1 MPSRDGAP
9 AAKPAGSPRALFN
22 HCSPFMEVRAPLIF
36 RPVYQPLVWGG
47 RRMESWGR
55 NLPPGPIGEAW
66 ELADHTRGMSVVA
79 EGDLAGTPL
88 RDLVERAGQA
98 LVGWAF
104 RGGEFPLM
112 IKLIDASLR
121 LSVQVH
127 PDDAIARELGVGQHG
142 KTECWVFLAD
152 GGEICQGTHPGVSRA
167 EFERA
172 LADHHVA
179 TTLNRFEARKGD
191 VFFLPARTVHALGEG
206 CLLYE
211 VQQTSDITFR
221 VYDWDRLGL
230 DGKPR
235 PLHVTESMATIDFS
249 RSDYGP
255 HAPEPWRPLPAP
267 GCEERGLI
275 ECPYFALREQRVRGT
290 LEQPVGDTCVVVT
303 CAAGQ
308 GTLSTPAGRA
318 ALPPMQTVLIPA
330 DAGTW
335 RVEIPSGS
343 ADLLVATPRF

>member
-1 MPSRDGAP
+1 
-9 AAKPAGSPRALFN
+9 
-22 HCSPFMEVRAPLIF
+22 MEVRAPLIF
-36 RPVYQPLVWGG
+36 HPVYQPLVWGG

-55 NLPPGPIGEAW
+55 TLPGGPIGEAW

-79 EGDLAGTPL
+79 EGALAGVSL
-88 RDLVERAGQA
+88 HDLVERAGQA
-98 LVGWAF
+98 LVGQAF

-112 IKLIDASLR
+112 VKLIDARSR

-142 KTECWVFLAD
+142 KTECWVILAD
-152 GGEICQGTHPGVSRA
+152 DGEICQGTRPGIGRA

-172 LADHHVA
+172 LAEHHVA
-179 TTLNRFEARKGD
+179 TTLNRFEARRGD
-191 VFFLPARTVHALGEG
+191 VFFLPPRTVHALGEG

-221 VYDWDRLGL
+221 IYDWDRLGL

-249 RSDYGP
+249 RTDYGP
-255 HAPEPWRPLPAP
+255 HAPEAWRRLSAD

-275 ECPYFALREQRVRGT
+275 ECPSFTLRELHVRGS
-290 LEQPVGDTCVVVT
+290 LDQPVRDRCVVVT
-303 CAAGQ
+303 CVAGQ
-308 GTLSTPAGRA
+308 GWLSTPAA
-318 ALPPMQTVLIPA
+318 KVALPPMQTVLVPA
-330 DAGTW
+330 DAGAW
-335 RVEIPSGS
+335 RVDVPSGT
-343 ADLLVATPRF
+343 ANLLVATPRF